1 MAALEHLPASLD
13 ILYTNSSNSTFSS
26 YDALHLSDDACCAI
40 LHLPLTQM
48 VCGRVEQQQIS
59 LDAKECLMD
68 GQLSYIDFLVKS
80 VDAILRAEGAAGAS
94 RTCSQLL
101 HIAVAALSAF
111 LQSNVTGPPLPFR
124 SADLLIADF
133 LMGKGE
139 RGAGTAETLQALRES
154 MVRSLTV
161 DGEAAY
167 KLTPNVELF
176 CLAKAILNHPAIVPS
191 STGENETAKN
201 TPLLAWTFRMRV
213 NFLHQKMLS
222 ENTTTLQSLIYMDL
236 DFLGDEILQADSAA
250 SRTVEERARFLLE
263 RAAIH
268 THHGLDTKAR
278 ADLEH
283 AAHET
288 GFQYALTGK
297 LGKRTKFQDR
307 DISQLVVLAKSA
319 DGGHISGTP
328 ADQDQKTLTQK
339 RIWDTGAANSKPRN
353 LDLNDDTLLEAISFK
368 KDDPVEE
375 QERSM
380 TIQDHS
386 TLPPVLAALDPSD
399 QPKLNALD
407 SIILLSIASAITNT
421 SPQHGLTR
429 EETLPYATRVLDGRS
444 SNWQVYSQALL
455 VRSKIEGY
463 RSRTVERG
471 LLQLQALVDQV
482 IADTASDP
490 ISSTGEASEQASTF
504 LPRPEASESAPAR
517 DRLEYIWLLNFS
529 TRWDLEAE
537 LASRWV
543 SLGGL
548 RSALDIYE
556 RLQMWAEAALC
567 YAATD
572 REDMARIM
580 VRRQLFKRKNPSS
593 TDGNDIFEG
602 GELPQL
608 PVDAPRLF
616 CILGDI
622 DKDPAMY
629 ERAWTVSNQRYAR
642 AQRSLARFYLSTK
655 PPSFDKAEEAYCKS
669 LAINRLNHSAWFALG
684 CVRLEL
690 EKYEDA
696 VESFTRS
703 VQLEETDAEA
713 WSNLAAALI
722 NLPPPTTT
730 TTTTEPVTIAD
741 QNTIDVCG
749 EESTPVPQKPDLHKH
764 KREALVA
771 LKRAAKYKHNDHRIW
786 DNLLTVSASIPPPDT
801 PFRDI
806 IYAQKRVIELCGP
819 KKGEKAVDINILTML
834 VDTLIADHEVS
845 NSNHGVSKFIP
856 TPPPP
861 PATVFRWGTIPALI
875 LKLLD
880 EDVVPLITHSAQ
892 LWLLVAKVEAWRNR
906 PSRALAAHEKAWRA
920 TVASCTQ
927 GAFQLG
933 YEKKWVEVV
942 EATERVVHEG
952 YAVFGPM
959 DKEKEGTA
967 VLEEGGKANGSCGA
981 ELVAKDWR
989 FKSRSAVRS
998 VQGKGKEFWEETE
1011 GWRRLKE
1018 LSAAVA
1024 GGN

>member
-1 MAALEHLPASLD
+1 MATLEHLPPSLD
-13 ILYTNSSNSTFSS
+13 LFYTSPSTSAFSG
-26 YDALHLSDDACCAI
+26 YDSVCVSDEECHALLCHS
-40 LHLPLTQM
+40 LTQRI
-48 VCGRVEQQQIS
+48 CGCAEQSASGDAQDRVRN
-59 LDAKECLMD
+59 
-68 GQLSYIDFLVKS
+68 GGLSYIDFLVNNID
-80 VDAILRAEGAAGAS
+80 VLLRAGDVTDTPIT
-94 RTCSQLL
+94 RSQLL
-101 HIAVAALSAF
+101 HIGIAALCSF
-111 LQSNVTGPPLPFR
+111 LQSNVTGPPLSFR
-124 SADLLIADF
+124 SSDLLIPGRLIDTSD
-133 LMGKGE
+133 GGS
-139 RGAGTAETLQALRES
+139 GATPNHQSLRET
-154 MVRSLTV
+154 MVRSLSV
-161 DGEAAY
+161 DGEAVY
-167 KLTPNVELF
+167 KLTPNIEMF
-176 CLAKAILNHPAIVPS
+176 CLAKAILNHPAITPS
-191 STGENETAKN
+191 SNDGGEMIYT
-201 TPLLAWTFRMRV
+201 TPLVARTYRMRV

-222 ENTTTLQSLIYMDL
+222 ENTTTLQSLIYADL
-236 DFLGDEILQADSAA
+236 DFLAEKILQADSAA
-250 SRTVEERARFLLE
+250 SPQPAEECARFLLE
-263 RAAIH
+263 RATIH
-268 THHGLDTKAR
+268 THHGFDARAR
-278 ADLEH
+278 ADLER
-283 AAHET
+283 AADET

-297 LGKRTKFQDR
+297 LGRRTKFQDR

-319 DGGHISGTP
+319 DGEHSP
-328 ADQDQKTLTQK
+328 VAAVPEDQKTNTTSAEGSRPQ
-339 RIWDTGAANSKPRN
+339 N

-368 KDDPVEE
+368 KDEPEGD

-380 TIQDHS
+380 TVQDPS
-386 TLPPVLAALDPSD
+386 SLPAVLASLDPSD
-399 QPKLNALD
+399 QPRLNALD

-429 EETLPYATRVLDGRS
+429 EETLPYATRVIDGGS

-490 ISSTGEASEQASTF
+490 ISGSDKAAEQTTTF
-504 LPRPEASESAPAR
+504 LPRPEASESAPAS
-517 DRLEYIWLLNFS
+517 DRLQYIWLLNFS

-572 REDMARIM
+572 REEMARIM
-580 VRRQLFKRKNPSS
+580 VRKQLFTRTNPDS
-593 TDGNDIFEG
+593 TDDNDTFEG
-602 GELPQL
+602 AELAQL
-608 PVDAPRLF
+608 PADAPRLF

-629 ERAWTVSNQRYAR
+629 ERAWTVSAQRYAR
-642 AQRSLARFYLSTK
+642 AQRSLARYYLTTK
-655 PPSFDKAEEAYCKS
+655 PPSLLEAEEAYRKS
-669 LAINRLNHSAWFALG
+669 LAINLLNHSAWFALG
-684 CVRLEL
+684 CVQLEL

-722 NLPPPTTT
+722 NLPPPMTMERLEPNTTAAPT
-730 TTTTEPVTIAD
+730 DE
-741 QNTIDVCG
+741 
-749 EESTPVPQKPDLHKH
+749 EESAFISQKPDPHKH
-764 KREALVA
+764 KREALAA
-771 LKRAAKYKHNDHRIW
+771 LKRAAKYKHTDHRIW
-786 DNLLTVSASIPPPDT
+786 DNLLTVSAAIPPPDT

-806 IYAQKRVIELCGP
+806 VYAQKRLIDLRGP
-819 KKGEKAVDINILTML
+819 KQGEKAIDVNILTAL
-834 VDTLIADHEVS
+834 VNTLTTAQVAEGASTD
-845 NSNHGVSKFIP
+845 GAGRP
-856 TPPPP
+856 AATPL
-861 PATVFRWGTIPALI
+861 FRRGTLPALI

-880 EDVVPLITHSAQ
+880 EDVIPLITHSAP
-892 LWLLVAKVEAWRNR
+892 LWLLVAKVEAWRKR

-927 GAFQLG
+927 GAFQMG
-933 YEKKWVEVV
+933 DEKKWLEVV
-942 EATERVVHEG
+942 EATERVVREG
-952 YAVFGPM
+952 YASFGPM
-959 DKEKEGTA
+959 DKEKGGDTISEEGTKDHG
-967 VLEEGGKANGSCGA
+967 EE

-998 VQGKGKEFWEETE
+998 VQGKGKELWEGTE

-1018 LSAAVA
+1018 LGGEVS

>member
-1 MAALEHLPASLD
+1 MADSEHLPASLD
-13 ILYTNSSNSTFSS
+13 LLYTSPSSSSFSR
-26 YDALHLSDDACCAI
+26 YDALRLSDEECQAI
-40 LHLPLTQM
+40 LRLPLTQR
-48 VCGRVEQQQIS
+48 VCGRAEKPAS
-59 LDAKECLMD
+59 ADAQEDIKT
-68 GQLSYIDFLVKS
+68 GRLSYIDFLVKN
-80 VDAILRAEGAAGAS
+80 VDAIFSVDDATDAPFTR
-94 RTCSQLL
+94 SQLL
-101 HIAVAALSAF
+101 HIGVAALFAF
-111 LQSNVTGPPLPFR
+111 LQANVTGPPLPFR
-124 SADLLIADF
+124 SSDLLIPKF
-133 LMGKGE
+133 LMDTSD
-139 RGAGTAETLQALRES
+139 AGSNAPQILQSLRET

-176 CLAKAILNHPAIVPS
+176 CLAKAILNHTALTPA
-191 STGENETAKN
+191 STGDTDKTLTA
-201 TPLLAWTFRMRV
+201 PLVAWASRMRV

-222 ENTTTLQSLIYMDL
+222 ENTTTLQSLVYADL
-236 DFLGDEILQADSAA
+236 DLIAERIFAADSAS
-250 SRTVEERARFLLE
+250 SRSAEERARFLLE
-263 RAAIH
+263 RATIH
-268 THHGLDTKAR
+268 THHGFDAKAR
-278 ADLEH
+278 ADLER
-283 AAHET
+283 AAGET
-288 GFQYALTGK
+288 GFQYALTGR

-319 DGGHISGTP
+319 DGEHVSSAPEAKEDQPTP
-328 ADQDQKTLTQK
+328 ESKMET
-339 RIWDTGAANSKPRN
+339 AATHSAAPKN

-368 KDDPVEE
+368 KDEPMEE
-375 QERSM
+375 QEKSM
-380 TIQDHS
+380 TVQDPS
-386 TLPPVLAALDPSD
+386 SLPPALAALDPSD

-429 EETLPYATRVLDGRS
+429 EETLPYATRVLDGGS

-482 IADTASDP
+482 IADTAPDP
-490 ISSTGEASEQASTF
+490 ISDTDKAAEQATTF
-504 LPRPEASESAPAR
+504 LPRPEASESAPAS
-517 DRLEYIWLLNFS
+517 DRLQYIWLLNFS
-529 TRWDLEAE
+529 TRWDLESE

-567 YAATD
+567 YAATE
-572 REDMARIM
+572 REEMARLL
-580 VRRQLFKRKNPSS
+580 VRKQLFNRTNPDS
-593 TDGNDIFEG
+593 TDDNDTFEG
-602 GELPQL
+602 AELPQL
-608 PVDAPRLF
+608 PADAPRLF

-622 DKDPAMY
+622 DSDPAMY

-642 AQRSLARFYLSTK
+642 AQRSLARHYLAAK
-655 PPSFDKAEEAYCKS
+655 PPSFEKAEEAYRKS
-669 LAINRLNHSAWFALG
+669 LAINRLNHGAWFAVG
-684 CVRLEL
+684 CVQLEL

-722 NLPPPTTT
+722 NLPPPTTV
-730 TTTTEPVTIAD
+730 ESSE
-741 QNTIDVCG
+741 QNTTVVAAAAD
-749 EESTPVPQKPDLHKH
+749 EDESMPTQQKPDPHKH
-764 KREALVA
+764 NRDALAA
-771 LKRAAKYKHNDHRIW
+771 LKRAARYKHTDHRIW

-806 IYAQKRVIELCGP
+806 VYAQKRLIELRGP
-819 KKGEKAVDINILTML
+819 KEGEQAIDINILTAL
-834 VDTLIADHEVS
+834 INTLTAENAFDSDSVDVAKSTAAA
-845 NSNHGVSKFIP
+845 P
-856 TPPPP
+856 
-861 PATVFRWGTIPALI
+861 VFRRGSLPAII
-875 LKLLD
+875 LALLD
-880 EDVVPLITHSAQ
+880 EDVIPLITHSAP
-892 LWLLVAKVEAWRNR
+892 LWLLVGKVEAWRKR

-927 GAFQLG
+927 GAFQMG
-933 YEKKWVEVV
+933 DEGKWMEVV
-942 EATERVVHEG
+942 EATERVVREG
-952 YAVFGPM
+952 YAAFGPM
-959 DKEKEGTA
+959 DKEREGD
-967 VLEEGGKANGSCGA
+967 VIPEEGAGGGGA

-998 VQGKGKEFWEETE
+998 VQGKGKELWEGTE

-1018 LSAAVA
+1018 LSGEVS

>member
-1 MAALEHLPASLD
+1 MAESEHLPASLD
-13 ILYTNSSNSTFSS
+13 LIYTSPSSSSFSR
-26 YDALHLSDDACCAI
+26 YDALQLSDEECQAI
-40 LHLPLTQM
+40 LRLPLTQR
-48 VCGRVEQQQIS
+48 VCGLAEKPAS
-59 LDAKECLMD
+59 ADAQEDVKS
-68 GQLSYIDFLVKS
+68 GRLSYIDFLVKNI
-80 VDAILRAEGAAGAS
+80 DAIFSTADAANAPFT
-94 RTCSQLL
+94 RSQLL
-101 HIAVAALSAF
+101 HVGVAALFAF

-124 SADLLIADF
+124 SSDLLIPKF
-133 LMGKGE
+133 LMHTSD
-139 RGAGTAETLQALRES
+139 AGSNVTQTLQSLRET

-167 KLTPNVELF
+167 KLTPNVEMF
-176 CLAKAILNHPAIVPS
+176 CLAKAILNHPALIPA
-191 STGENETAKN
+191 STGDGNKMLI
-201 TPLLAWTFRMRV
+201 TPLVAWTSRMRV
-213 NFLHQKMLS
+213 NFFHQKMLS
-222 ENTTTLQSLIYMDL
+222 ENTTTLQSLIYADL
-236 DFLGDEILQADSAA
+236 DLIAERIFSPDSAS
-250 SRTVEERARFLLE
+250 SRSAEERARFLLE
-263 RAAIH
+263 RATIH
-268 THHGLDTKAR
+268 THHRFDAKAR
-278 ADLEH
+278 VDLER
-283 AAHET
+283 AADET
-288 GFQYALTGK
+288 GFQYALTGR

-319 DGGHISGTP
+319 GGEHVSATE
-328 ADQDQKTLTQK
+328 AKRDQPMPV
-339 RIWDTGAANSKPRN
+339 TGVETTATESAVPKN
-353 LDLNDDTLLEAISFK
+353 LDLKDDTLLEAISFK
-368 KDDPVEE
+368 KDEPLEE
-375 QERSM
+375 QEKSM
-380 TIQDHS
+380 TVQDPS
-386 TLPPVLAALDPSD
+386 SLPPALAALDPSD
-399 QPKLNALD
+399 QPRLNALD

-429 EETLPYATRVLDGRS
+429 EETLPYATRVLDGGS

-490 ISSTGEASEQASTF
+490 ISGTDNAAEQATTF
-504 LPRPEASESAPAR
+504 LPRLEASESAPAS
-517 DRLEYIWLLNFS
+517 DRLRYIWLLNFS

-567 YAATD
+567 YAATE
-572 REDMARIM
+572 REEMARIM
-580 VRRQLFKRKNPSS
+580 VRKQLFSRTNPDSADDKD
-593 TDGNDIFEG
+593 TFEG
-602 GELPQL
+602 AELLQL
-608 PVDAPRLF
+608 PANAPRLF

-622 DKDPAMY
+622 DSDPAMY

-642 AQRSLARFYLSTK
+642 AQRSLARHYLASK
-655 PPSFDKAEEAYCKS
+655 PPSLEKAEEAYRKS
-669 LAINRLNHSAWFALG
+669 LTINRLNHGAWFAVG
-684 CVRLEL
+684 CVQLEL

-722 NLPPPTTT
+722 NLPPPTTVESPEKNT
-730 TTTTEPVTIAD
+730 TPAAD
-741 QNTIDVCG
+741 E
-749 EESTPVPQKPDLHKH
+749 EESTSTQQKPDPHKH
-764 KREALVA
+764 NREALAA
-771 LKRAAKYKHNDHRIW
+771 LKRAARYKHTDHRIW

-806 IYAQKRVIELCGP
+806 VYAQKRLIELRGP
-819 KKGEKAVDINILTML
+819 KEGEKAIDINILTAL
-834 VDTLIADHEVS
+834 IDTLTVENAFDNDSVDAAKS
-845 NSNHGVSKFIP
+845 TAT
-856 TPPPP
+856 TPVFLRGSL
-861 PATVFRWGTIPALI
+861 PAII
-875 LKLLD
+875 LALLD
-880 EDVVPLITHSAQ
+880 DDVIPLITHSAP
-892 LWLLVAKVEAWRNR
+892 LWLLVAKVEAWRKR

-927 GAFQLG
+927 GAFQMG
-933 YEKKWVEVV
+933 DEQRWMEVV
-942 EATERVVHEG
+942 GATERVVREG

-959 DKEKEGTA
+959 DKEREGD
-967 VLEEGGKANGSCGA
+967 VIPEEDSGVGKA

-998 VQGKGKEFWEETE
+998 VQGKGNELWEGTE

-1018 LSAAVA
+1018 LSGEVS

>member
-1 MAALEHLPASLD
+1 MATSERLPASLD
-13 ILYTNSSNSTFSS
+13 LLYTSPSSSLFFR
-26 YDALHLSDDACCAI
+26 YDALGLSDEECHAV
-40 LHLPLTQM
+40 LHLPLTRR
-48 VCGRVEQQQIS
+48 VCGRAEQSASADVQ
-59 LDAKECLMD
+59 DRVKN
-68 GQLSYIDFLVKS
+68 GRLSYIDFLVENI
-80 VDAILRAEGAAGAS
+80 DAVLRAGDVADAPFM
-94 RTCSQLL
+94 RSQLL
-101 HIAVAALSAF
+101 HIGVAALSAF

-124 SADLLIADF
+124 SSDLLIPDF
-133 LMGKGE
+133 LINTSDGGSGM
-139 RGAGTAETLQALRES
+139 AQTLQSLRET
-154 MVRSLTV
+154 MVRGLTV

-167 KLTPNVELF
+167 KLTPNVEMF
-176 CLAKAILNHPAIVPS
+176 CLAKAILNHPALVPS
-191 STGENETAKN
+191 SDHDGDMMFA
-201 TPLLAWTFRMRV
+201 TPLVAWTSRMRV

-222 ENTTTLQSLIYMDL
+222 ENTTTLQSLIYADL
-236 DFLGDEILQADSAA
+236 DFLADKIFRADSAS
-250 SRTVEERARFLLE
+250 SRTAEERARFLLE
-263 RAAIH
+263 RATIH
-268 THHGLDTKAR
+268 THHGFDAKAR
-278 ADLEH
+278 VDLER
-283 AAHET
+283 AADET

-319 DGGHISGTP
+319 DGEHST
-328 ADQDQKTLTQK
+328 AAATQK
-339 RIWDTGAANSKPRN
+339 DQSTLEPRTQTTAAESSRPKN

-368 KDDPVEE
+368 KDDPEE

-380 TIQDHS
+380 TVHDPS
-386 TLPPVLAALDPSD
+386 SLPPGLATLGPSD

-429 EETLPYATRVLDGRS
+429 EETLPYATRVIDGGS

-490 ISSTGEASEQASTF
+490 ISGTDKAAEQATTF
-504 LPRPEASESAPAR
+504 LPRPEASESAPAS
-517 DRLEYIWLLNFS
+517 DRLQYIWLLNFS

-556 RLQMWAEAALC
+556 RLEMWAEAALC

-572 REDMARIM
+572 REEMAKII
-580 VRRQLFKRKNPSS
+580 VRKQLFNRTNPDS
-593 TDGNDIFEG
+593 TGDNDTFEG
-602 GELPQL
+602 AELAQL
-608 PVDAPRLF
+608 PADAPRLF

-622 DKDPAMY
+622 DTDPAMY

-642 AQRSLARFYLSTK
+642 AQRSLARHYLTTK
-655 PPSFDKAEEAYCKS
+655 PPSLEKAEEAYRKS
-669 LAINRLNHSAWFALG
+669 LAISRLNHSAWFALG
-684 CVRLEL
+684 CVQLEL
-690 EKYEDA
+690 DKYKDA

-713 WSNLAAALI
+713 WSNLAAALV
-722 NLPPPTTT
+722 NLPPPTTIESSEQIT
-730 TTTTEPVTIAD
+730 TTTAAD
-741 QNTIDVCG
+741 D
-749 EESTPVPQKPDLHKH
+749 EESAAIPPRPDPHKH
-764 KREALVA
+764 KREALAA
-771 LKRAAKYKHNDHRIW
+771 LKRAAKYKHTDHRIW

-806 IYAQKRVIELCGP
+806 VYAQKRLIDLRGP
-819 KKGEKAVDINILTML
+819 KQGEKAIDINILTAL
-834 VDTLIADHEVS
+834 INTLTADHAF
-845 NSNHGVSKFIP
+845 NSSSTNAAMTAAA
-856 TPPPP
+856 TPVFGRGTL
-861 PATVFRWGTIPALI
+861 PAII
-875 LKLLD
+875 IKLLD
-880 EDVVPLITHSAQ
+880 EDVIPLITHSAP
-892 LWLLVAKVEAWRNR
+892 LWLLVAKVEAWRKR

-927 GAFQLG
+927 GAFQMG
-933 YEKKWVEVV
+933 DEKKWLEVV
-942 EATERVVHEG
+942 EATERVVRKG
-952 YAVFGPM
+952 YAIFGPM
-959 DKEKEGTA
+959 DKEKEGDM
-967 VLEEGGKANGSCGA
+967 VPEEGADEHGES

-998 VQGKGKEFWEETE
+998 VQGKGKEFWEGTE

-1018 LSAAVA
+1018 LSGEVS